1 MYQDILR
8 ETPSYQYIVDVGRE
22 EERQVCLQAQR
33 KLLPIIVQALF
44 PTLVDVA
51 KMQADQINNVE
62 VVEEVIAK
70 VSTARTLEEA
80 HRSLLGWKQA
90 SSSD

>member
-1 MYQDILR
+1 VWF